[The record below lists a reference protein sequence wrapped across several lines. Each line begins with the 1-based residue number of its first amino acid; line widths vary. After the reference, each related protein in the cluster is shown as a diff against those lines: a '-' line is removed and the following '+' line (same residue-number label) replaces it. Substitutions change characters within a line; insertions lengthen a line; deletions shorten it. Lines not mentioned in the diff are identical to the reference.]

1 MDVSP
6 ERLVEQANER
16 FQLQDYYG
24 AIHLLEEVIATGRAF
39 ADAHHL
45 LGLSYSLAGQPD
57 KALEQ
62 LDRALALNPNYIE
75 ALIHRA
81 LVLNELGR
89 EDEAN
94 AVLRRARQVTSE
106 RRAGF
111 HGHVAAKLANQH
123 AALAQAYYE
132 AGGLNEAVAQY
143 EAALELGPGFHDLR
157 YKLGRV
163 LLEAGRAL
171 DAHEHFQIIV
181 RERPSFLDAAAMLG
195 LACYL
200 AGDGLAARTVW
211 EELRARRPEDP
222 RVEAYLALLS
232 RSDVTPVGADGGG
245 GADGGD
251 AAKPDRKKK
260 KKRNGSCGGRSA
272 SCWLARVPPRITR
285 SSAIVRMPRPP
296 MSTRWRNTSW
306 DANRTRAARC
316 CSPRWPPRRCMP
328 RTMRRRPKP
337 TARSPSET
345 AHGPTKPLSGWN
357 GARGP
362 RSPPT
367 TGPRWRARSRDCA
380 RSRPAGRSGDT
391 SCSLPSMRSTG
402 AIRPRRGP
410 CCRLQRPRRS
420 TLRGPTRY
428 CLCTG

>member
-1 MDVSP
+1 MPIWSTPAGSWASSPASASKKAFANSSTGTRRFMDVSP

-89 EDEAN
+89 EEEAN
-94 AVLRRARQVTSE
+94 AVLRRARQVSSE
-106 RRAGF
+106 RRGGF

-132 AGGLNEAVAQY
+132 AGGLNDAIAQY

-171 DAHEHFQIIV
+171 EAHEHFQIIV

-200 AGDGLAARTVW
+200 AGDGLAARAVW
-211 EELRARRPEDP
+211 EELHARRPEDP

-232 RSDVTPVGADGGG
+232 RSDVTPVSAGANAEPNED
-245 GADGGD
+245 
-251 AAKPDRKKK
+251 PPTLRKKK
-260 KKRNGSCGGRSA
+260 KK
-272 SCWLARVPPRITR
+272 
-285 SSAIVRMPRPP
+285 
-296 MSTRWRNTSW
+296 
-306 DANRTRAARC
+306 
-316 CSPRWPPRRCMP
+316 
-328 RTMRRRPKP
+328 
-337 TARSPSET
+337 
-345 AHGPTKPLSGWN
+345 
-357 GARGP
+357 
-362 RSPPT
+362 
-367 TGPRWRARSRDCA
+367 
-380 RSRPAGRSGDT
+380 
-391 SCSLPSMRSTG
+391 
-402 AIRPRRGP
+402 
-410 CCRLQRPRRS
+410 
-420 TLRGPTRY
+420 
-428 CLCTG
+428 

>member
-1 MDVSP
+1 MPIWCTPAACWASSRASGSRKGFASSSTGTRRFMDVSP

-89 EDEAN
+89 EEEAN

-123 AALAQAYYE
+123 AALAQAYLE
-132 AGGLNEAVAQY
+132 AGGLNEAIAQY
-143 EAALELGPGFHDLR
+143 EEALELGPGFHDLR
-157 YKLGRV
+157 YKLGRL

-171 DAHEHFQIIV
+171 DAHEHFQRIV
-181 RERPSFLDAAAMLG
+181 SERPSFLDAAAMLG

-200 AGDGLAARTVW
+200 SGDGLAARAVW

-232 RSDVTPVGADGGG
+232 RADVAPVGAA
-245 GADGGD
+245 ADTTE
-251 AAKPDRKKK
+251 RKKK
-260 KKRNGSCGGRSA
+260 KK
-272 SCWLARVPPRITR
+272 
-285 SSAIVRMPRPP
+285 
-296 MSTRWRNTSW
+296 
-306 DANRTRAARC
+306 
-316 CSPRWPPRRCMP
+316 
-328 RTMRRRPKP
+328 
-337 TARSPSET
+337 
-345 AHGPTKPLSGWN
+345 
-357 GARGP
+357 
-362 RSPPT
+362 
-367 TGPRWRARSRDCA
+367 
-380 RSRPAGRSGDT
+380 
-391 SCSLPSMRSTG
+391 
-402 AIRPRRGP
+402 
-410 CCRLQRPRRS
+410 
-420 TLRGPTRY
+420 
-428 CLCTG
+428 

>member
-1 MDVSP
+1 MPIWSTPAGSWASSPASASKKAFANSSTGTRRFMDVSP

-45 LGLSYSLAGQPD
+45 LGVSYSLAGQPD

-89 EDEAN
+89 EEEAS

-132 AGGLNEAVAQY
+132 AGGLNEAIAQY
-143 EAALELGPGFHDLR
+143 EAALELGPAFHDLR
-157 YKLGRV
+157 YKLGRM
-163 LLEAGRAL
+163 LLEAGRACE
-171 DAHEHFQIIV
+171 AHEQFQIIV

-200 AGDGLAARTVW
+200 AGDGLAARAVW

-232 RSDVTPVGADGGG
+232 RSDVMPVGAGAGEGGT
-245 GADGGD
+245 
-251 AAKPDRKKK
+251 AKPDRKKK
-260 KKRNGSCGGRSA
+260 KK
-272 SCWLARVPPRITR
+272 
-285 SSAIVRMPRPP
+285 
-296 MSTRWRNTSW
+296 
-306 DANRTRAARC
+306 
-316 CSPRWPPRRCMP
+316 
-328 RTMRRRPKP
+328 
-337 TARSPSET
+337 
-345 AHGPTKPLSGWN
+345 
-357 GARGP
+357 
-362 RSPPT
+362 
-367 TGPRWRARSRDCA
+367 
-380 RSRPAGRSGDT
+380 
-391 SCSLPSMRSTG
+391 
-402 AIRPRRGP
+402 
-410 CCRLQRPRRS
+410 
-420 TLRGPTRY
+420 
-428 CLCTG
+428 